1 MIRADKNITP
11 EQIQANWAEFLGV
24 INTHISSPRK
34 EQLLDFYQ
42 SYEERFVLMP
52 AAHKREHHNA
62 FPGGYIAHVLNVVD
76 AALKIDQVWRDMGV
90 KDTYTTEELV
100 FSALN
105 HDLGK
110 FGDFNHE
117 SAIPQTDEWRRNKLG
132 EMYMFN
138 NQLSFMTVPDR
149 GLWLLST
156 LGISMSMNEYITIKV
171 HDGLYDQANEAY
183 LKSYM
188 PETRPRT
195 SLPYIVHQADMV
207 AARIEF
213 EHEYLDEL
221 AQPKKQEVKKPTT
234 QSTFKKQSAQEK
246 AYKNLGNKNSG
257 LADLLK
263 NL

>member
-11 EQIQANWAEFLGV
+11 EQIQANWAEFLEV
-24 INTHISSPRK
+24 ISTHISSPRK

-52 AAHKREHHNA
+52 AAHKREYHNA

-110 FGDFNHE
+110 WGDFNHD
-117 SAIPQTDEWRRNKLG
+117 AVIPQTDEWRRTKLG

-138 NQLSFMTVPDR
+138 SQLSYMSVPDR
-149 GLWLLST
+149 SLWILSS
-156 LGISMSMNEYITIKV
+156 LGIQMTPNEYISIKI
-171 HDGLYDQANEAY
+171 HDGLYDPANEPY
-183 LKSYM
+183 LKSWS
-188 PETRPRT
+188 PETKPRT
-195 SLPYIVHQADMV
+195 SLVYIIHQADLL
-207 AARIEF
+207 AARVEF

-221 AQPKKQEVKKPTT
+221 AQPKKQEVKKTTT
-234 QSTFKKQSAQEK
+234 QSTFKKPSAQEK
-246 AYKNLGNKNSG
+246 AYKNLGNKSNG